1 MVPAQLVDVGSGAKS
16 GWKRLKLNRAV
27 VSKIQPI
34 QKQKLSVIVL
44 AVFVDTVSNALRLVQ
59 ELKRSNFHVRTPF
72 NEHLAGDI
80 SLTWVRDPC
89 PL

>member
-16 GWKRLKLNRAV
+16 GWKRLILNRAV

-44 AVFVDTVSNALRLVQ
+44 AVFVDTSAM
-59 ELKRSNFHVRTPF
+59 H
-72 NEHLAGDI
+72 
-80 SLTWVRDPC
+80 
-89 PL
+89 